1 VILLSRLPQDYTTTQ
16 DILGSQEDRVKLL
29 KAGFSGRQIEV
40 IYTLLNRFEILG
52 VNWQNTIQPDRA
64 ET

>member
-1 VILLSRLPQDYTTTQ
+1 M
-16 DILGSQEDRVKLL
+16 KLL

-52 VNWQNTIQPDRA
+52 VNWQNTIQPDRV
-64 ET
+64 EM

>member
-1 VILLSRLPQDYTTTQ
+1 MSRLPQDYTTTQ
-16 DILGSQEDRVKLL
+16 DILESQQDRVKLL

-52 VNWQNTIQPDRA
+52 VNWQNTIQPDRV
-64 ET
+64 EM

>member
-1 VILLSRLPQDYTTTQ
+1 MSRLAPDYTTTPTDMAKH

-40 IYTLLNRFEILG
+40 IYTLLNGFEVLG
-52 VNWQNTIQPDRA
+52 VNWQPDSTGR
-64 ET
+64 E

>member
-1 VILLSRLPQDYTTTQ
+1 MSRLPQDYTTTQ

-40 IYTLLNRFEILG
+40 IYILLNRFEILG
-52 VNWQNTIQPDRA
+52 VNWQNTIQPDRV